1 MSKEP
6 LVKLTMKL
14 PAKPSAKLTAPVVSQ
29 VESAVESMTGFG
41 EHRTKMGG
49 ATVTCRLRSL
59 NHRFLDIKLRL
70 PRSDLMTL
78 DMTIRK
84 RLTEV
89 FKRGSVEIT
98 VTVESNREAA
108 ESSINT
114 KVAETYVTAARALAK
129 KLKLPASTL
138 TLDGLLRLPGVVG
151 ATSTPVAEEFLGG
164 ATEAQIMSAVIEPA
178 LARLKESRQAEGAKL
193 CQMLLKHLSDMESN
207 VEEIRQLEIPEKERA
222 RKLVVDRAQETLKLL
237 TSLSPQTPT
246 EEFSARLRDE
256 AVFWIER
263 RDFDEERNRLS
274 MHLKEF
280 RDLLATKTSGEAS
293 GRKLE
298 FIQQEILREI
308 NTLGTKAQS
317 PPITSRTIELKTILE
332 RIREQLANVE

>member
-1 MSKEP
+1 M
-6 LVKLTMKL
+6 TAA
-14 PAKPSAKLTAPVVSQ
+14 AKSPTL
-29 VESAVESMTGFG
+29 VESMTGFG
-41 EHRTKMGG
+41 EFRTKLGDT
-49 ATVTCRLRSL
+49 TVTCRVRTL

-89 FKRGSVEIT
+89 LKRGSVEIT
-98 VTVESNREAA
+98 VSVESKRETPDTVAA
-108 ESSINT
+108 SINT
-114 KVAETYVTAARALAK
+114 EVAQAYAKAARALAK
-129 KLKLPASTL
+129 QLKLPASAL
-138 TLDGLLRLPGVVG
+138 TLDALLRLPGVLSLG
-151 ATSTPVAEEFLGG
+151 SNGNHPPEEFLGG
-164 ATEAQIMSAVIEPA
+164 ATDAEIMKSVVEPA
-178 LARLKESRQAEGAKL
+178 LRALKQSRQSEGTKL
-193 CQMLLKHLSDMESN
+193 CQMLLKHLDEMDAHVAAIKE
-207 VEEIRQLEIPEKERA
+207 LEIPEKERA
-222 RKLVVDRAQETLKLL
+222 RKQIVDRGQETLKLL
-237 TSLSPQTPT
+237 HSLSQQPAS
-246 EEFSARLRDE
+246 EEFSTRLRDE

-263 RDFDEERNRLS
+263 RDFDEERERLA

-280 RDLLATKTSGEAS
+280 RDLLTHKTSGDAS